1 MAIDDEGGVS
11 RNGTMPWPKNSNDLK
26 WFKKNTINSIVIM
39 GKLTW
44 LDPQMPTPLKNR
56 INVLVTNKSPSM
68 YPGADKYISGDLV
81 VNIRKLFKEFN
92 SLEKWV
98 IGGPNIVDQLFEL
111 IDEFYLTRIYGNY
124 NCDTKINIRNIENT
138 MKLHKTIKG
147 NSTCHFEIWKK

>member
-1 MAIDDEGGVS
+1 
-11 RNGTMPWPKNSNDLK
+11 
-26 WFKKNTINSIVIM
+26 M

>member
-11 RNGTMPWPKNSNDLK
+11 RNGTMPWPKNSDDLK
-26 WFKKNTINSIVIM
+26 WFKQNTINNIVIM

-92 SLEKWV
+92 SLEKWI